1 MRIIS
6 EAYQHLGQLIKET
19 ILDDN
24 GRPAFHWADLWYEQT
39 EFPDLAEAIDYPA
52 VFFDFASDDIK
63 TLGQLEQDI
72 SLLTD
77 LYVAVDTLQDTAI
90 GSPETPGGLHFLEL
104 CARVQEK
111 LQAYDH
117 PSCGN
122 LTRIGF
128 SRFSARTNV
137 IVYRLT
143 YRSQVVDTSA
153 TDVRRN
159 RVPPPPGALTMGDRH
174 TPPTNPISRPPV
186 FDL

>member
-6 EAYQHLGQLIKET
+6 EAYQHLGAKLLAE

-24 GRPAFHWADLWYEQT
+24 QRPAFHWADMWYEQT
-39 EFPDLAEAIDYPA
+39 EYPDLAEAIDYPA

-63 TLGQLEQDI
+63 TIGQLEQDVA
-72 SLLTD
+72 LLTD
-77 LYVAVDTLQDTAI
+77 IYVAVDTIQDTAI

-104 CARVQEK
+104 CARMQEK

-128 SRFSARTNV
+128 SRFSTRTNL

-153 TDVRRN
+153 TDTRRN
-159 RVPPPPGALTMGDRH
+159 LVVAAPGAVMMGDRH
-174 TPPTNPISRPPV
+174 SPPTSPITRPPA